1 MIHVFEKTKIW
12 NSILGVDFI
21 GNLNE
26 KIINSDIKMLIKII
40 ETLHNNRI
48 AEIAYT
54 IKHQENIK
62 LITIAGPS
70 SSGKTT
76 FSNKLYLSLRAFE
89 LNPLVISLDNY
100 YIGRDKVAPW

>member
-21 GNLNE
+21 GSLNE
-26 KIINSDIKMLIKII
+26 KIINSDIKMLIKIN

-76 FSNKLYLSLRAFE
+76 LA
-89 LNPLVISLDNY
+89 INY
-100 YIGRDKVAPW
+100 T